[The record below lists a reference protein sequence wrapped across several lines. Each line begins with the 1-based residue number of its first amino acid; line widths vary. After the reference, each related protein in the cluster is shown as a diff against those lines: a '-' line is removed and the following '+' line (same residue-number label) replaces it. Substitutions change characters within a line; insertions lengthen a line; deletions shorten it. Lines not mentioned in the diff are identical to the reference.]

1 MSSYQPVDIIEVSC
15 WGRPVGALAYD
26 PTLDFFVFE
35 YWPQW
40 VKSGIELSPLHMRN
54 RTGPYFFPNLS
65 RNTFYG
71 LPAMI
76 ADSLPDDFGNAV
88 IDAWLSE
95 QGINKNEISSLD
107 RLAYAG
113 NRSLGALTY
122 SPSQPSFESSETA
135 LQIADIVSQARQLLA
150 GEVAATESKRAA
162 LTQLIQIGSSAGGA
176 RAKAVVEYNPAT
188 DQLRSGYGPKEPGF
202 QPWILKLD
210 GVSRAADGSENSLDA
225 PSQFTR
231 IEYAYYL
238 MAIDA
243 GITMSEC
250 RLLNEGPRAHFITRR
265 FDIDDIGNRIHFQS
279 LCAMDHL
286 DFRYSDTHS
295 YSQYFNVISKLGMGP
310 DELAEAFRR
319 MVFNVVAMNRDDHTK
334 NFAFL
339 LPKDGAW
346 SLSPAFDITH
356 AFNPTGRWTQRHQ
369 MSVNGKFD
377 AIRSADFEAIGDSY
391 GIPNYKSI
399 ISSVL
404 AVVSGWKGYAEKA
417 GVLPATRDQ
426 IAKDFAEHRP

>member
-1 MSSYQPVDIIEVSC
+1 
-15 WGRPVGALAYD
+15 
-26 PTLDFFVFE
+26 
-35 YWPQW
+35 
-40 VKSGIELSPLHMRN
+40 
-54 RTGPYFFPNLS
+54 
-65 RNTFYG
+65 
-71 LPAMI
+71 
-76 ADSLPDDFGNAV
+76 
-88 IDAWLSE
+88 
-95 QGINKNEISSLD
+95 
-107 RLAYAG
+107 
-113 NRSLGALTY
+113 
-122 SPSQPSFESSETA
+122 
-135 LQIADIVSQARQLLA
+135 
-150 GEVAATESKRAA
+150 
-162 LTQLIQIGSSAGGA
+162 
-176 RAKAVVEYNPAT
+176 
-188 DQLRSGYGPKEPGF
+188 
-202 QPWILKLD
+202 
-210 GVSRAADGSENSLDA
+210 
-225 PSQFTR
+225 
-231 IEYAYYL
+231 
-238 MAIDA
+238 
-243 GITMSEC
+243 
-250 RLLNEGPRAHFITRR
+250 
-265 FDIDDIGNRIHFQS
+265 
-279 LCAMDHL
+279 MDHL
-286 DFRYSDTHS
+286 DFRYSNTHS

-377 AIRSADFEAIGDSY
+377 AIRIAEFEAIGDSY